1 MFLGKQFLK
10 IDKWFPSSKTCSKS
24 GNLKGHLKLPDS
36 NYKCECC
43 GIEIDR
49 VKNDMNNFYKLVLCQ
64 EKRMIPKNTAQKLF
78 LNGYLIIL
86 IFRKHKANN
95 ERNTIQ
101 NWQS

>member
-49 VKNDMNNFYKLVLCQ
+49 VKNDTYRTYHKSNAYRRVCM
-64 EKRMIPKNTAQKLF
+64 E
-78 LNGYLIIL
+78 
-86 IFRKHKANN
+86 RK
-95 ERNTIQ
+95 
-101 NWQS
+101 S

>member
-49 VKNDMNNFYKLVLCQ
+49 VKM
-64 EKRMIPKNTAQKLF
+64 TW
-78 LNGYLIIL
+78 IIFINWSYVKKSEWYPRIL
-86 IFRKHKANN
+86 H
-95 ERNTIQ
+95 RNCFWMAT
-101 NWQS
+101 